1 MKKHFFVIALMFV
14 ISVVLS
20 SCGKNAIDGYEWMEG
35 KWESRAAAGN
45 LTRSVIITKNHY
57 QTTPI
62 FPREDET
69 YGPEEELVIE
79 TYYNHTLGSDVK
91 SFGDGFYIDEHK
103 HQIYW
108 LYDFDIKMY
117 MTKVE

>member
-1 MKKHFFVIALMFV
+1 MKRHFFVIALMFV

-35 KWESRAAAGN
+35 KWESRWYDGG
-45 LTRSVIITKNHY
+45 LRKGVIITKNHY
-57 QTTPI
+57 QSAN
-62 FPREDET
+62 ESET

-79 TYYNHTLGSDVK
+79 IHYDQIIGSDVK
-91 SFGDGFYIDEHK
+91 YLGDGFYIDENK

-108 LYDFDIKMY
+108 LYDFDQKMY